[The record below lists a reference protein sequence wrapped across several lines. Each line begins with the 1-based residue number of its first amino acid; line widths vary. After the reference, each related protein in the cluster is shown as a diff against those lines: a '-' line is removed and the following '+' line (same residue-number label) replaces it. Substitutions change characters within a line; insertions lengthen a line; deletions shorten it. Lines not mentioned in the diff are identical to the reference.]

1 MAEVGIRELKRQA
14 SEILRRVRENKEV
27 VTITYRGKP
36 VARLVPVES
45 MEDKRAEAMAVL
57 AEMDELAREIGRHL
71 PPGASGVEAVS
82 EQRREL

>member
-1 MAEVGIRELKRQA
+1 LAEIGIRELKQHA

-45 MEDKRAEAMAVL
+45 MEDKRAEARAVL
-57 AEMDELAREIGRHL
+57 AEMDELARELEPYL
-71 PPGASGVEAVS
+71 PKGASAADAVS
-82 EQRREL
+82 EQRR